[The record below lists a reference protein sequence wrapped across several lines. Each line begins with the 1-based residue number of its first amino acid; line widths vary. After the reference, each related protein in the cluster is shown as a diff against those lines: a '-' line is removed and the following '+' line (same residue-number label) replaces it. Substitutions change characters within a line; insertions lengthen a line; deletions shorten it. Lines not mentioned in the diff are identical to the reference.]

1 MTELLSTPAN
11 DFTPSDTKRKE
22 VVHFLRVIVI
32 CSEAFSFWSP
42 SQHLSL
48 YSSSFLNPYTVVQVF
63 SYLSDGPR
71 WWLPFLFFFYFLYKL
86 VSERPFSYLSDSWFP
101 PQRPPQSYV
110 RLQRVFGKLETVNLF
125 WCSHVGKP
133 DIWAPFQHLPGELW
147 KWTQFPVPPV
157 WRNCAVCVS
166 VLLAWLARCSV
177 LTVGSVVAGVSA
189 FSCASAKKLSASFP
203 SRLCGLSGSWFACD
217 CLRYFLNA
225 YSSCVCVWF

>member
-1 MTELLSTPAN
+1 MTELLSTLAN
-11 DFTPSDTKRKE
+11 DFTPSDTKHKE

-71 WWLPFLFFFYFLYKL
+71 WWLSFFKIGQWAAIFIPVRFL
-86 VSERPFSYLSDSWFP
+86 VP

-110 RLQRVFGKLETVNLF
+110 RLQRVFGKLEMVNLF

-133 DIWAPFQHLPGELW
+133 DIWAPFSAFTRELW

-166 VLLAWLARCSV
+166 
-177 LTVGSVVAGVSA
+177 TVGMIGT
-189 FSCASAKKLSASFP
+189 L
-203 SRLCGLSGSWFACD
+203 
-217 CLRYFLNA
+217 
-225 YSSCVCVWF
+225 

>member
-11 DFTPSDTKRKE
+11 DFTPSDTKHKE

-71 WWLPFLFFFYFLYKL
+71 WWLPFILKKKEKL

-110 RLQRVFGKLETVNLF
+110 RLQRVFGKLEMVNLF

-133 DIWAPFQHLPGELW
+133 DIWAPFQHLPGSFESEL
-147 KWTQFPVPPV
+147 
-157 WRNCAVCVS
+157 
-166 VLLAWLARCSV
+166 
-177 LTVGSVVAGVSA
+177 
-189 FSCASAKKLSASFP
+189 SFLC
-203 SRLCGLSGSWFACD
+203 RLCGVTVL
-217 CLRYFLNA
+217 
-225 YSSCVCVWF
+225 CVCQYCWHDWHAVACWQLALWSLAFPPSAVLLLRNCRRPSPPDSVVCLAPGLRATVSGTF

>member
-1 MTELLSTPAN
+1 MA
-11 DFTPSDTKRKE
+11 
-22 VVHFLRVIVI
+22 
-32 CSEAFSFWSP
+32 SF
-42 SQHLSL
+42 
-48 YSSSFLNPYTVVQVF
+48 FI
-63 SYLSDGPR
+63 
-71 WWLPFLFFFYFLYKL
+71 FFYFYLYKL

-101 PQRPPQSYV
+101 PPKTPSVLCKATEGLWQTRNGKSVLVQSC
-110 RLQRVFGKLETVNLF
+110 GETWHL
-125 WCSHVGKP
+125 S
-133 DIWAPFQHLPGELW
+133 PFSAFTRELW

-189 FSCASAKKLSASFP
+189 FSRASAKKLSASFP

-225 YSSCVCVWF
+225 YSSCVCGFNHTIKTSLGLPVGNLHGNWSSPASICTAVTLVLLLQTCKQVVGRAACRYI